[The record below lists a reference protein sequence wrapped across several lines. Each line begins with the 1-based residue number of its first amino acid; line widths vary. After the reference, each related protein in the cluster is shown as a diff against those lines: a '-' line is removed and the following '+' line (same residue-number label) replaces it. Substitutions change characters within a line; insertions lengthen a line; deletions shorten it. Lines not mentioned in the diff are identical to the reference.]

1 MVGVLIGLGRKE
13 GENARRNPLEQ
24 LRTTNK
30 IAVLCYAQKVNE
42 LSSPTG
48 RGGYLLVF
56 NDADIFVTVLQLFH
70 KRSEMFSFDLQLT
83 CL

>member
-1 MVGVLIGLGRKE
+1 MIGRGADRFGEE
-13 GENARRNPLEQ
+13 GGGNARRNPLEQ
-24 LRTTNK
+24 PRTTNK

-56 NDADIFVTVLQLFH
+56 NDADVFVTVLQLLH
-70 KRSEMFSFDLQLT
+70 QRSEMFSFDLQLT
-83 CL
+83 